1 MATSLGPKSRAASI
15 ASRRGTDQLKY
26 RSCQARRVDRERE
39 SKREIAI
46 VWAMHKPLIQLWP
59 PRDCGRQSVRG
70 RHLARHGSG
79 QVEKKEEAAEEE
91 AEEAARKETSH
102 KPETIIL
109 LRLLWSKT
117 ADSDEKI
124 RIRIARYPR
133 YLGAKCGSSCCCC
146 CCCCACCC
154 CFVYLADTLSLFA
167 AA

>member
-1 MATSLGPKSRAASI
+1 MA
-15 ASRRGTDQLKY
+15 
-26 RSCQARRVDRERE
+26 
-39 SKREIAI
+39 
-46 VWAMHKPLIQLWP
+46 
-59 PRDCGRQSVRG
+59 GRQSVRG

-79 QVEKKEEAAEEE
+79 QVEKNEEVEEEEAATAEE
-91 AEEAARKETSH
+91 AAAEAARKETSH

-109 LRLLWSKT
+109 LCLLWSKT

-133 YLGAKCGSSCCCC
+133 YLGAKCGSSCCCRCCC
-146 CCCCACCC
+146 CCCCACC